1 VSFPAGADPTA
12 VTDEYMA
19 SPGFKADMDGF
30 DPADIVG
37 VATILLDATPSSPI
51 R

>member
-1 VSFPAGADPTA
+1 
-12 VTDEYMA
+12 MA